1 MNIFLGED
9 FKKYVYL
16 KYNLQAINSK
26 TNVKEIELVMRANLK
41 SSPKIQRKNK
51 NKKKMMKKKMRDMRV
66 TAK

>member
-9 FKKYVYL
+9 LKKYVYL
-16 KYNLQAINSK
+16 KYNLQAIKSK